1 MQLPPSVEGR
11 FIRRLNRF
19 AALVQLPGGEALV
32 HVPNSGRMEELLV
45 PDAPVRLRPVSGV
58 PGRKTRF
65 DLLLV
70 RHGETWVGVDARLPN
85 GLFEEALSAGRLR
98 RFQGFRVARRE
109 ARWGQSRFDFLL
121 TDGAGF
127 CLVETKSVN
136 LVVDGTAM
144 FPDAPTIRGQR
155 HVQELIQAREEGMEG
170 AIVFIVQRPDA
181 RRLTPHDEA
190 DPEFG
195 AALRRAQGARVN
207 LVAYRCHV
215 TPEEMAV
222 KDEIPVVL

>member
-1 MQLPPSVEGR
+1 
-11 FIRRLNRF
+11 
-19 AALVQLPGGEALV
+19 
-32 HVPNSGRMEELLV
+32 
-45 PDAPVRLRPVSGV
+45 SGV

-70 RHGETWVGVDARLPN
+70 RHGKTWVGVDARLPN

-155 HVQELIQAREEGMEG
+155 HVQELIQA
-170 AIVFIVQRPDA
+170 
-181 RRLTPHDEA
+181 
-190 DPEFG
+190 
-195 AALRRAQGARVN
+195 
-207 LVAYRCHV
+207 
-215 TPEEMAV
+215 
-222 KDEIPVVL
+222 